1 MNSKERIKDI
11 NKRIEPYYLL
21 IMMLV
26 FFIGGFIAILK
37 IFFTPPDLLVKVTKE
52 EINYPSSINEQYMDL
67 FSFVQDSSKSEQ
79 TKSQSLEVYNYLLK
93 TKSQR
98 ILEIQNNTKN
108 SIKGINIRM
117 TSVKSLTSWAV
128 NSEYL
133 LEQEKDKL
141 MKNIVFQDNS
151 GIIYLKD
158 AVNLPP
164 SGTLKIYLWGDF
176 DPLEWNESL
185 IVDYDGGQAKIENS
199 KTFSGLKAIL
209 AEYFYEIMIIVILT
223 FILIY
228 ILQIQKN
235 ETPKKDNFEPN

>member
-1 MNSKERIKDI
+1 MNTKEKIKDI

-26 FFIGGFIAILK
+26 FFIGGFIAISK
-37 IFFTPPDLLVKVTKE
+37 FFFSPPDLLVKVTKE
-52 EINYPSSINEQYMDL
+52 EINYPSSINEKYMDI
-67 FSFVQDSSKSEQ
+67 FSFIQDSCKNKE
-79 TKSQSLEVYNYLLK
+79 TKSQSLDVYNYLLQ

-98 ILEIQNNTKN
+98 ILEFQNNTKN

-117 TSVKSLTSWAV
+117 TSVKNLTSWAV
-128 NSEYL
+128 SSEYL

-141 MKNIVFQDNS
+141 MKNIIFQNQS
-151 GIIYLKD
+151 GIVYLKD

-164 SGTLKIYLWGDF
+164 NGSLKIYLWGDF

-209 AEYFYEIMIIVILT
+209 AEYFYEIMFVVILT

-228 ILQIQKN
+228 LLQIQKN
-235 ETPKKDNFEPN
+235 DTHKKDISESN